1 MQAVISL
8 RARGRGA
15 FALRKDLKAG
25 RDTVCEVKR
34 FKENEYGTI
43 LQTVGKFPTMSIV
56 RSICVV
62 QQSALRDHNLDVFY
76 EFDWR
81 LKLFSP

>member
-15 FALRKDLKAG
+15 FALRKDLKAA

-34 FKENEYGTI
+34 FKENKYGAV
-43 LQTVGKFPTMSIV
+43 LQTVGKFLTMSIV

-62 QQSALRDHNLDVFY
+62 QQSALRDHNLHVFY
-76 EFDWR
+76 EFDRR